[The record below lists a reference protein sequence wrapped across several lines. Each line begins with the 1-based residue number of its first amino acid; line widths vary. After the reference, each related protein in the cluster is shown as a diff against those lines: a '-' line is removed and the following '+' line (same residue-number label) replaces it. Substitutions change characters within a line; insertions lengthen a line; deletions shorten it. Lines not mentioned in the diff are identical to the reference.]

1 MRTGAT
7 MGRLPRRLARR
18 VRIAVVRA
26 EFNAQITRSLERACL
41 GALRSAG
48 IAEGRVERFSVPGC
62 FELPLMAQRL
72 ALRKRYDAVIVLGG
86 TVDCED
92 SARQGRPRRE
102 HSAGGRSACAL
113 AVSPW
118 HPPRPQRSASTSSVV
133 AAVAARATQRSS
145 RVRSVHARMRARS
158 SSVT

>member
-72 ALRKRYDAVIVLGG
+72 ALRKRYDAVIVLGAVIRG
-86 TVDCED
+86 DTYHFELVANEC
-92 SARQGRPRRE
+92 ARGIMVVSLRHNLPVIFE
-102 HSAGGRSACAL
+102 VL
-113 AVSPW
+113 AVNSW
-118 HPPRPQRSASTSSVV
+118 RCWSAWTPF
-133 AAVAARATQRSS
+133 R
-145 RVRSVHARMRARS
+145 
-158 SSVT
+158 

>member
-1 MRTGAT
+1 

-72 ALRKRYDAVIVLGG
+72 ALRKRYDAVIVLGAVIRG
-86 TVDCED
+86 DTYHFELVANECARGIMDVSLRHNLPVIFEVLAVNSRRD
-92 SARQGRPRRE
+92 ALRRAGDNRMNKGLEAASA
-102 HSAGGRSACAL
+102 AL
-113 AVSPW
+113 AMLERLDSL
-118 HPPRPQRSASTSSVV
+118 
-133 AAVAARATQRSS
+133 
-145 RVRSVHARMRARS
+145 
-158 SSVT
+158 

>member
-1 MRTGAT
+1 MS
-7 MGRLPRRLARR
+7 RLPRRLARR

-72 ALRKRYDAVIVLGG
+72 ALRKRYDAVIVLGAVIRG
-86 TVDCED
+86 DTYHFELVANECARGIMDVSLRHNLPVIFEVLAVNSRRD
-92 SARQGRPRRE
+92 ALRRAGDNRMNKGLEAASA
-102 HSAGGRSACAL
+102 AL
-113 AVSPW
+113 AMLERLDSL
-118 HPPRPQRSASTSSVV
+118 
-133 AAVAARATQRSS
+133 
-145 RVRSVHARMRARS
+145 
-158 SSVT
+158 

>member
-1 MRTGAT
+1 

-72 ALRKRYDAVIVLGG
+72 ALRKRYGAVIRGDTYHFELVANECARGIMDVSLRHNLPVIFEVLAVNSRRDALRRAGDNRMNKG
-86 TVDCED
+86 LEAA
-92 SARQGRPRRE
+92 SA
-102 HSAGGRSACAL
+102 AL
-113 AVSPW
+113 AMLERLDSL
-118 HPPRPQRSASTSSVV
+118 
-133 AAVAARATQRSS
+133 
-145 RVRSVHARMRARS
+145 
-158 SSVT
+158 

>member
-72 ALRKRYDAVIVLGG
+72 ALRKRYDAVIVLGAVIRG
-86 TVDCED
+86 DTYHFELVANECARGIMDVSLRHNLPVIFEVLAVNSRRD
-92 SARQGRPRRE
+92 ALRRAGDNRMNKGLEAASA
-102 HSAGGRSACAL
+102 AL
-113 AVSPW
+113 AMLERLDSL
-118 HPPRPQRSASTSSVV
+118 
-133 AAVAARATQRSS
+133 
-145 RVRSVHARMRARS
+145 
-158 SSVT
+158 